1 MSCGGGKKP
10 EVKEGKRPKK
20 STHLQ
25 IIATVKEKEQHN
37 IEHENGSIHFPMA
50 GIRAKKGAKRAKSRA
65 HSHSRVK
72 LTCIIHTYI

>member
-1 MSCGGGKKP
+1 M
-10 EVKEGKRPKK
+10 KEGKRPKK

-50 GIRAKKGAKRAKSRA
+50 GIKAKNSRKNPSSFA
-65 HSHSRVK
+65 FSREINMQYTHIYELAEFCVSA
-72 LTCIIHTYI
+72 LDIL